1 MTQRSPWVIYGA
13 ILLFVASVSTAVY
26 YHTGWRV
33 QSDSAE
39 TPQFPVAQSAADN
52 LAPTPTGVRVEGGD
66 DEQRDEEGT
75 LLWRVRTSGELLY
88 DDTSRQLRGSDV
100 EFDVLA
106 EGETTVSLNAP
117 TLLAD
122 YDGKRV
128 EFSSGV
134 SGTAEDHNSSFEMQ
148 QMEYLAGADIQKL
161 VGSGEVTLRRGD
173 YLIRADQLVIDVKH
187 RQMRLRGNVTVTRRR

>member
-52 LAPTPTGVRVEGGD
+52 IAPTPKGVRVEGGEV
-66 DEQRDEEGT
+66 EQRDEEGT